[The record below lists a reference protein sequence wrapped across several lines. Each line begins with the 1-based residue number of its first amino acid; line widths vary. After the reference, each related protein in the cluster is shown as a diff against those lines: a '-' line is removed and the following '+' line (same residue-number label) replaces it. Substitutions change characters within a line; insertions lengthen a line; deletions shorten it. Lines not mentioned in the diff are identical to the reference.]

1 MPIYEYRC
9 TSCNH
14 EFAHRHERYSEPAPP
29 CPECGGDNPRK
40 LISTFSASVKTPEAS
55 CSLGKCPSGG
65 CCQTKG
71 TCPLG

>member
-1 MPIYEYRC
+1 
-9 TSCNH
+9 
-14 EFAHRHERYSEPAPP
+14 
-29 CPECGGDNPRK
+29 
-40 LISTFSASVKTPEAS
+40 VKKPEAS